1 MSDGN
6 LDNKRSFAP
15 SAAGWERGM
24 ADAPGYAKG
33 SIAEFE
39 ALVACYRSGQINERQ
54 WQDHLSDAAF
64 ADYIEQL
71 RRQEPAQESGAPR
84 PVIVRSADG
93 SMYFGY
99 LRRRVGK
106 EVELDRA
113 RRLSHPDTALIASEI
128 AANSP
133 VVHPDIRIGAPVSI
147 LLTEVLEIITCAP
160 EAARAI
166 EAAEPSSKPV
176 PVGG

>member
-6 LDNKRSFAP
+6 LDNKGSFAP
-15 SAAGWERGM
+15 SAAGWEREM
-24 ADAPGYAKG
+24 ADASGFAKG

-39 ALVACYRSGQINERQ
+39 ALVACYRSGQISERQ
-54 WQDHLSDAAF
+54 WHDHLSDPAF
-64 ADYIEQL
+64 AAYVEQL
-71 RRQEPAQESGAPR
+71 RRQEPSQVSGTPR

-93 SMYFGY
+93 SLHFGY
-99 LRRRVGK
+99 LRHRNGK

-113 RRLSHPDTALIASEI
+113 RRISHPDNALIVSKI
-128 AANSP
+128 AVTGPA
-133 VVHPDIRIGAPVSI
+133 VHPDIGIGAPVSI

-166 EAAEPSSKPV
+166 EALEPSTKSMPV
-176 PVGG
+176 AG